1 MARLST
7 GQKALMVE
15 SLNSRRRLAIL
26 RRLQSGPAT
35 WRELVEAVG
44 PISYG
49 VSVGDVSTLNGDENN
64 IRYSVNRDVAWLRK
78 VGCDIPFRRGKPG
91 EGRYALRAA
100 PVEMAEP
107 LRLDEAQEMALSILL
122 MGVIQPLAQ
131 VDDHKTQ
138 VDLANTLLEMDAIRL
153 DTIAELPPSGA
164 RHLGSAGHL
173 SRRSRGALQDKR

>member
-1 MARLST
+1 VAGRRHRLCLT
-7 GQKALMVE
+7 TT
-15 SLNSRRRLAIL
+15 
-26 RRLQSGPAT
+26 PAEDAVCPT
-35 WRELVEAVG
+35 TRFTAAAWRELVEAVG

-107 LRLDEAQEMALSILL
+107 LRLDEAQEMALDFLEREWGGEEGPAAEAVRS
-122 MGVIQPLAQ
+122 
-131 VDDHKTQ
+131 
-138 VDLANTLLEMDAIRL
+138 LLELVRKA
-153 DTIAELPPSGA
+153 A
-164 RHLGSAGHL
+164 
-173 SRRSRGALQDKR
+173 K